1 MERRWRRAWAG
12 SSRALHAGTVRVPRG
27 AGARPARLTVRL
39 RAAGAPPADDWL
51 KLPPAREFLLADP
64 IAYRSAS
71 RIATRPVATF
81 EFARNERV
89 RVEWP
94 VARALDRREVRL
106 LDRSGKPLPVELPL
120 SEDVEK
126 KQLVVEM
133 SLSGL
138 GRGDYLIELTAG
150 AGQAIDRS
158 LLAIRVK

>member
-1 MERRWRRAWAG
+1 V
-12 SSRALHAGTVRVPRG
+12 VRIPLG
-27 AGARPARLTVRL
+27 PGPSPARLTVRL
-39 RAAGAPPADDWL
+39 RAPGVAPADDWV
-51 KLPPAREFLLADP
+51 KLPSARGSLLADP

-81 EFARNERV
+81 EFARNERI
-89 RVEWP
+89 RVEWT
-94 VARALDRREVRL
+94 VYRALDRREVRL

-120 SEDVEK
+120 SEDADK
-126 KQLVVEM
+126 KQLVVDM

-150 AGQAIDRS
+150 AGQTTDRS